1 MTSHINQKLGQS
13 DLVTEFIGHVLS
25 ADHYCLLLYHLD
37 IIHFARIPTAGVC
50 VDVYLFRIVLHGA
63 DTCA

>member
-1 MTSHINQKLGQS
+1 M
-13 DLVTEFIGHVLS
+13 LVIIPVGH
-25 ADHYCLLLYHLD
+25 
-37 IIHFARIPTAGVC
+37 IHFARLPTAGVC